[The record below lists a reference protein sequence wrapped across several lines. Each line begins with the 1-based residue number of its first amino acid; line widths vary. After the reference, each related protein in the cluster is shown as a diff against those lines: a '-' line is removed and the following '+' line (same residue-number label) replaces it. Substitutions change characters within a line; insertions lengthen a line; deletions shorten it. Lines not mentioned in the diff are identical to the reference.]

1 MRARL
6 MSGERLTAFARRA
19 PTILTINTTFQVKSN
34 RCPMVPRWCCT
45 ALIYFVAVATLRV
58 HAGSFRLSKP
68 LPVGSMD
75 TLEGGHQRAHAVAEL
90 V

>member
-19 PTILTINTTFQVKSN
+19 PTILTINTTSGQIESLPNGAPLVLHGIDLLCCRSN
-34 RCPMVPRWCCT
+34 T
-45 ALIYFVAVATLRV
+45 ASPCRFLPLV
-58 HAGSFRLSKP
+58 KP
-68 LPVGSMD
+68 LPVGSID

-90 V
+90 G